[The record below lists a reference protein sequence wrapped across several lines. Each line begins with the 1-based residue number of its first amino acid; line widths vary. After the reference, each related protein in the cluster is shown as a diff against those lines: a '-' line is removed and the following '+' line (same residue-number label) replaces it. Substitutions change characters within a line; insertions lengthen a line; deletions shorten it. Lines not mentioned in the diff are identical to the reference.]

1 MIGERIKPYVVAN
14 GIKQSF
20 LAEKA
25 GVDSP
30 TMSDI
35 LNGKREVKALELYH
49 ISKALKVPME
59 YFVEQEIGKGVG
71 A

>member
-1 MIGERIKPYVVAN
+1 MVGERIKPYVTAN

-20 LAEKA
+20 LADKA

-35 LNGKREVKALELYH
+35 LNGKREVKVVEYYL
-49 ISKALKVPME
+49 ICKALKVPME
-59 YFVEQEIGKGVG
+59 TFIEQEIGEGC
-71 A
+71 